1 MPLDINHEHD
11 VDWSPIYNNPDYW
24 HPNSFNDPTVSS
36 RFVNVASALGKTHL
50 KDIDNKNLYIQ
61 VLDTEFE
68 YNYAVVTT
76 PLSQL
81 ITKSNTIK
89 DYIYNLLKSVG
100 ETNDESHLS
109 NLTLLEFCKR
119 HTYVTKTKKE
129 NGYHFWW
136 ISRTQNESILTYE
149 CKRGFEVEIKA
160 DERGGLCT
168 LPPSTHRDYNNYRYY
183 AVGRTDGLLISDVLY
198 NIFIELFSNCLR
210 NNEDIDQVDKER
222 IELDAAE
229 ISKEVP

>member
-1 MPLDINHEHD
+1 MSNSSPPYSSSTINNRQYDYSNNIPFSTILSLFKLGFKLVPLDINHEHD

-129 NGYHFWW
+129 NG
-136 ISRTQNESILTYE
+136 
-149 CKRGFEVEIKA
+149 
-160 DERGGLCT
+160 
-168 LPPSTHRDYNNYRYY
+168 
-183 AVGRTDGLLISDVLY
+183 
-198 NIFIELFSNCLR
+198 
-210 NNEDIDQVDKER
+210 
-222 IELDAAE
+222 
-229 ISKEVP
+229 